1 MQADEN
7 PSVKSKEA
15 VVEAPN
21 FTILGSVEE
30 LALGGGS
37 EAADA
42 GVETAASKAEV
53 NPSGLGKTQ

>member
-1 MQADEN
+1 MHEDQ
-7 PSVKSKEA
+7 KSSAHVNNIDIEP
-15 VVEAPN
+15 PN

-37 EAADA
+37 EAADT

-53 NPSGLGKTQ
+53 NPPGVGRVR

>member
-1 MQADEN
+1 VNEDPNGVDDAAN
-7 PSVKSKEA
+7 VS
-15 VVEAPN
+15 VEAPS

-42 GVETAASKAEV
+42 GVETAASKVEI
-53 NPSGLGKTQ
+53 NPTGVGKTK